1 MFTAPD
7 VVHVTYKGTL
17 NMIDKVI
24 KNYDA
29 TVCSWREDLLS
40 CISVRS

>member
-1 MFTAPD
+1 MFTALMLCMS
-7 VVHVTYKGTL
+7 HKGTL
-17 NMIDKVI
+17 NVIDKVI

-40 CISVRS
+40 RISVRS